1 MNFKIIE
8 TEHDLPDV
16 LLFRDRDEGN
26 KEIVNILAIG
36 ILEDLPD
43 MFLES
48 QVIFDS
54 ANMAKSFIKDFTQK
68 SAETWC
74 KKNKISYE

>member
-8 TEHDLPDV
+8 TSEKLPDV
-16 LLFRDRDEGN
+16 LLFRDRDENG

-36 ILEDLPD
+36 TLEDLPD

-48 QVIFDS
+48 KVLFDS
-54 ANMAKSFIKDFTQK
+54 GDLAKRYIQDFSKK

-74 KKNKISYE
+74 NDNVISY

>member
-8 TEHDLPDV
+8 TSHSYPDV
-16 LLFRDRDEGN
+16 LIVRDRDDNG
-26 KEIVNILAIG
+26 KEMVNILAIG

-43 MFLES
+43 MFMES

-54 ANMAKSFIKDFTQK
+54 AELAKLYIKDFSEK
-68 SAETWC
+68 SAELWC
-74 KKNKISYE
+74 AKNKITYQ

>member
-1 MNFKIIE
+1 MNFKIIKTSE
-8 TEHDLPDV
+8 ELPDV
-16 LLFRDRDEGN
+16 LLFRDRDENG

-36 ILEDLPD
+36 TLEDLPD

-48 QVIFDS
+48 QVLFDS
-54 ANMAKSFIKDFTQK
+54 GELAKRYIQDFSRT

-74 KKNKISYE
+74 IENVISY